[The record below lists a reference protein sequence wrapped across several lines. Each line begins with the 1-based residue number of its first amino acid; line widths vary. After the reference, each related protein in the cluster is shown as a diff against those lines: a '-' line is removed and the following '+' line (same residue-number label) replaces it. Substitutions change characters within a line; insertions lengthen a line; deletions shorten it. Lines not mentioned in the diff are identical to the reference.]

1 MRRGPAGRLGRSS
14 GRFGRSSG
22 RSALVAVVVLLT
34 LALAGCGGLPASGPV
49 VDGRRLGDSIQDP
62 VRVSVQG
69 PTPGASQES
78 IAGGFV
84 RAGADTDETRQT
96 GKDYLTPQSVDL
108 WRWSTQDIVIY
119 DSLADGLTVRKVGSD
134 RVEVSV
140 VAIARVTP
148 EGRYQ
153 EMAPGTT
160 VKAVFG
166 LTKVSGEWRI
176 QLPSTG
182 FGLWLDSS
190 SFDRLY
196 INENVYYVT
205 LTGRLL
211 VPDSRWFP
219 AGPRLTTSLARAQL
233 EPVPAYLE
241 GAVFTGVPPKAKLA
255 VNAVPVDDSGRA
267 VVDLSAAA
275 LEANPDAR
283 TAMWAQLTASLSQV
297 GSVTQVSLTA
307 EGAGL
312 ELPDGRLTANSA
324 QELGFDQPPVASFD
338 TALLRTG
345 DQIKRIDPRYIPDSA
360 VGAGRP
366 DTKPLDVD
374 VASIPRGWT
383 TLALSTD
390 GKQIAAVGGD
400 GKDLSL
406 WQANTKTMEVAP
418 FGTEI
423 TRPAYDSSGY
433 LWVGALGRTGAPQ
446 IFVFPPAVGDVPP
459 KAVAVP
465 APWLAGRRVVS
476 LNVSPDGARLLV
488 ATTLPDGTGAQLRRQ
503 RHRPL
508 VERPADEAG
517 ATSSRGAAAHARAR
531 CGLARCHRVRGT
543 GSGRPD
549 PAGTPVARL
558 DRSRARRRA
567 ASGIARPGRQ
577 PAGSGRRRSG
587 HHLRRGAPG
596 SDHRHERRGG
606 AGSGRGLLAPHRLG
620 HQPARPRPLTTLV
633 HTPARAVL
641 LSTTGTCRAAAAS
654 PRWCRGFHARRRR
667 TCPARPRRAARVCL
681 LPTTRHAVVHPL
693 RCGPAPTGHSRQH
706 RRPRPQGGATARAG
720 LGVGCVRGSPRR
732 GSHGLE
738 GRGSARP
745 DGAAGAPARRVDP
758 GSGPL

>member
-1 MRRGPAGRLGRSS
+1 MRRRPPGRLGRSS
-14 GRFGRSSG
+14 SRVSGRFAL

-196 INENVYYVT
+196 VNENVYYVT

-275 LEANPDAR
+275 LDANPDAR

-297 GSVTQVSLTA
+297 GSVTQVSMTA

-345 DQIKRIDPRYIPDSA
+345 DEIKRIDPRYIPDSA

-433 LWVGALGRTGAPQ
+433 LWVGALGRSGAPQ

-465 APWLAGRRVVS
+465 APWLAGRRIVS

-488 ATTLPDGTGAQLRRQ
+488 ATTLPDGTGAQLGVSGIARSSNGQPTKLAPPLREGQPLTLVRDAVWLDATEYAVLGRVDPAQPVRPWLGSLGAGLEGVRR
-503 RHRPL
+503 
-508 VERPADEAG
+508 
-517 ATSSRGAAAHARAR
+517 RG
-531 CGLARCHRVRGT
+531 
-543 GSGRPD
+543 SPD
-549 PAGTPVARL
+549 PAGTRLAPVA
-558 DRSRARRRA
+558 DGQVITSV
-567 ASGIARPGRQ
+567 
-577 PAGSGRRRSG
+577 
-587 HHLRRGAPG
+587 
-596 SDHRHERRGG
+596 GG
-606 AGSGRGLLAPHRLG
+606 PRGLIIVTSG
-620 HQPARPRPLTTLV
+620 GE
-633 HTPARAVL
+633 VL
-641 LSTTGTCRAAAAS
+641 
-654 PRWCRGFHARRRR
+654 
-667 TCPARPRRAARVCL
+667 
-681 LPTTRHAVVHPL
+681 
-693 RCGPAPTGHSRQH
+693 
-706 RRPRPQGGATARAG
+706 ARAG
-720 LGVGCVRGSPRR
+720 ASWRR
-732 GSHGLE
+732 IASGTNLLVP
-738 GRGSARP
+738 GR
-745 DGAAGAPARRVDP
+745 
-758 GSGPL
+758 